1 MTLNEY
7 VNQIVIELKV
17 RMEESPLFPFDDGT
31 REVGQKPR
39 PQFKPHARNV
49 ALKNNPILRL
59 LVLMFKC
66 LNLATK
72 QPREL
77 HHNTIS

>member
-1 MTLNEY
+1 MLIKSLSN
-7 VNQIVIELKV
+7 LKLEWKKV
-17 RMEESPLFPFDDGT
+17 QLFPFDDGT
-31 REVGQKPR
+31 RSPGNQKPR

-49 ALKNNPILRL
+49 ALRNNPILRL

>member
-31 REVGQKPR
+31 R
-39 PQFKPHARNV
+39 
-49 ALKNNPILRL
+49 
-59 LVLMFKC
+59 
-66 LNLATK
+66 
-72 QPREL
+72 
-77 HHNTIS
+77 